1 MLSDDQIKEKG
12 LAHIARFGSD
22 LTLSTPVVL
31 TEPAGHFYKVNR
43 PYSAK
48 STNLVSP
55 FFVDRVSGD
64 VTSISAGDVMPGVV
78 TKLWGWAAMRADP
91 ELQRAVID
99 PDFAKPRH
107 VEVWSAIVRDIM
119 ASKGANAAS

>member
-1 MLSDDQIKEKG
+1 MLSDADIKQKG
-12 LAHIARFGSD
+12 LEHIKRFGAD
-22 LTLSTPVVL
+22 LSLSEPVVL
-31 TEPAGHFYKVNR
+31 NDPDGHFFKVIR

-55 FFVDRVSGD
+55 FFVNRATGE

-91 ELQRAVID
+91 ELQKAVID
-99 PDFAKPRH
+99 PDFSKGRH

-119 ASKGANAAS
+119 GAKGAKAAS

>member
-1 MLSDDQIKEKG
+1 MFTDDQIREIAQ
-12 LAHIARFGSD
+12 AHIRRFGDD
-22 LTLSTPVVL
+22 LRLSTPVML
-31 TEPAGHFYKVNR
+31 TDPAGVFYKVIR
-43 PYSAK
+43 PVSTK

-55 FFVDRVSGD
+55 FFVRREDGK

-99 PDFAKPRH
+99 PDFSVPRH
-107 VEVWSAIVRDIM
+107 VDVWSAIVRECM
-119 ASKGANAAS
+119 GTSKNSRL